1 MERCRGT
8 ACGEWKMENG
18 KWKVS
23 QGCQPCVVGEG
34 HAPPGDVLA
43 VRTSRR

>member
-23 QGCQPCVVGEG
+23 QGCQPRPVGERTAG
-34 HAPPGDVLA
+34 PGDVVE